1 MVVPGNPLICLV
13 PARNTLQHENGQ
25 KNEAETGKKPLILLA
40 YLMAIPAGFE
50 PATHGVEIRYWNMA
64 DYSWVA
70 QRDANQ
76 NREFVSVSVMRLAGR
91 SI

>member
-1 MVVPGNPLICLV
+1 
-13 PARNTLQHENGQ
+13 
-25 KNEAETGKKPLILLA
+25 
-40 YLMAIPAGFE
+40 
-50 PATHGVEIRYWNMA
+50 MA